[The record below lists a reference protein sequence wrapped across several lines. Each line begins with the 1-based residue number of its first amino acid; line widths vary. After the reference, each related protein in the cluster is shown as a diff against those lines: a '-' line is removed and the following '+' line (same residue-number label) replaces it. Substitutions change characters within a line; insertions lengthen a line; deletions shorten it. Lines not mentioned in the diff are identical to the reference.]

1 MYIFMHFMC
10 QCLLCLAINFKCSIF
25 LTNFIDLFKGSG
37 GIGSFFLS
45 RKIVQETVVEAT
57 PGHQFADE
65 SFKSLKPSTS
75 NSYENSNMEIS
86 TISTHS
92 LSTSESSWYV
102 DSTPERTALGKIIK
116 STLYCGSQSI
126 HFNIYFLFSIRY

>member
-1 MYIFMHFMC
+1 MICIFSC
-10 QCLLCLAINFKCSIF
+10 TSCINVYFVWLFILIF
-25 LTNFIDLFKGSG
+25 LTNFIDLFKDSG
-37 GIGSFFLS
+37 GTGST
-45 RKIVQETVVEAT
+45 QETVVEAT
-57 PGHQFADE
+57 PGHEFADE

-75 NSYENSNMEIS
+75 NSHENSNMEIS

-92 LSTSESSWYV
+92 SSTSESSWYV

-116 STLYCGSQSI
+116 IVIYCGPKSI